1 MYIEYTFTLEDGKV
15 LTYHVDFNRPRDK
28 VLDPAHHPIW
38 TQLTFHQCPNCPLS
52 ESEYSH
58 CPAAIDAHEIVAGFN
73 EILSCKAASIT
84 VKTPERE
91 YFKFT
96 DAQTGLR
103 ALIGFVMASSACPIL
118 STMRGMAYF
127 HLPFASMDDT
137 VYRMVSSYLLRQY
150 FQYKKGQSPD
160 LELEGL
166 KKYFQ
171 EVQAVNFNFLERIRA
186 GCEADSNLNVL
197 ATLFTIASML
207 SLSLERHLKEIQ
219 HLFE

>member
-15 LTYHVDFNRPRDK
+15 LTYHIDFNRPREK
-28 VLDPAHHPIW
+28 MLNLEQHPVW
-38 TQLTFHQCPNCPLS
+38 TQLTFHRCPNCPLS
-52 ESEYSH
+52 SEEYSH

-84 VKTPERE
+84 VKTPDRE

-150 FQYKKGQSPD
+150 FQYKKGQPPD
-160 LELEGL
+160 LELNGL
-166 KKYFQ
+166 KLYFQ

>member
-15 LTYHVDFNRPRDK
+15 LTYRIDFNRPREKIFETDRYP
-28 VLDPAHHPIW
+28 VW
-38 TQLTFHQCPNCPLS
+38 TQLTFHRCPNCPLDIA
-52 ESEYSH
+52 EYSH
-58 CPAAIDAHEIVAGFN
+58 CPAAIDAHEIVTGFN

-91 YFKFT
+91 YFKIT

-127 HLPFASMDDT
+127 HLPFASMDET

-150 FQYKKGQSPD
+150 FKYKKSETPD
-160 LELEGL
+160 LELSGL
-166 KKYFQ
+166 KQYFQ
-171 EVQAVNFNFLERIRA
+171 EVQTVNFSFLERIRA

>member
-15 LTYHVDFNRPRDK
+15 LTYRVDFNRPREK
-28 VLDPAHHPIW
+28 LLNPFEHPVW
-38 TQLTFHQCPNCPLS
+38 TQLTFHQCTNCPLS
-52 ESEYSH
+52 ENEFSH
-58 CPAAIDAHEIVAGFN
+58 CPAAIDAHEIVHGFN

-84 VKTPERE
+84 VKTPDRE
-91 YFKFT
+91 YFKYT

-150 FQYKKGQSPD
+150 FVYKKGQQPD

-171 EVQAVNFNFLERIRA
+171 EVQAVNYNFLERIRA